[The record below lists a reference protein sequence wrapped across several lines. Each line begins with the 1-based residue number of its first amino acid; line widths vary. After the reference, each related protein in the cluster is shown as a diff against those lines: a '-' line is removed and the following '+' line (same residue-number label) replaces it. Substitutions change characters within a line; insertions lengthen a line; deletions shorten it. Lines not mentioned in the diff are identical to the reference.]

1 MSTFEK
7 LIALPKTHESYA
19 HDFEKRFN
27 GSFLL
32 QGGKTPLFV
41 GSRIDSNIY
50 AFHPYGGTG
59 YTPINIKDIKIDD
72 LEVWLPESGFYAK
85 KDTLIYLYQVP
96 QRQWTRSFCQRTYKW
111 TIYGKGSGRTIHAAD
126 VAKFITEGE
135 ITNLEKWTGT
145 TCVALSRHFG
155 IIFGLDKEAYLMY
168 RNVYVGKLDIE
179 KRCITLNHIQIQ
191 QEVED
196 LLNRTGVT
204 TWNLQLTKTS

>member
-7 LIALPKTHESYA
+7 LIALPKTHESYT

-50 AFHPYGGTG
+50 AFHPYGGTE
-59 YTPINIKDIKIDD
+59 YTPINIKDITIDD

-85 KDTLIYLYQVP
+85 NDTLIYLYQVP

-111 TIYGKGSGRTIHAAD
+111 AIYGKGCGRTMNIAD
-126 VAKFITEGE
+126 VAKFITKGE
-135 ITNLEKWTGT
+135 ITNLEKWTGN
-145 TCVALSRHFG
+145 TCVVLSRHFG

>member
-7 LIALPKTHESYA
+7 LIALPKSHEQYA

-41 GSRIDSNIY
+41 GNHIGGNEY

-59 YTPINIKDIKIDD
+59 YTTMNIKSSTVDDIEI
-72 LEVWLPESGFYAK
+72 WLPESGFYAK

-111 TIYGKGSGRTIHAAD
+111 AIYGKAYGRNMPLTE
-126 VAKFITEGE
+126 VSKFILEGE
-135 ITNLEKWTGT
+135 ITNLEKLTGN
-145 TCVALSRHFG
+145 TCVALSRQFG
-155 IIFGLDKEAYLMY
+155 ILFGFDKEAYLLY

-179 KRCITLNHIQIQ
+179 KRCITLNHHQIQ